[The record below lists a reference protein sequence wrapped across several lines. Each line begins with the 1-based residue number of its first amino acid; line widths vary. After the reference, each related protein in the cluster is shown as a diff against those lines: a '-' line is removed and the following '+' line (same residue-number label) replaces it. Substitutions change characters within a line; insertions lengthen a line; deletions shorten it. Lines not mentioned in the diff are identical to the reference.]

1 MSKHEMTLK
10 HSKPVKH
17 NAKVAKVANQ
27 PYMCD
32 KCSKCFNDR
41 AGLWRHNKKCVDE
54 HNVEDPCLSDTP
66 LLMNDTVNIM
76 QILKIQIQQN
86 ADFKNSIIDLIK
98 EQQTAIAELS
108 LNPIIHNSCN
118 NKIIHNKTFNIQV
131 FLNEQCKDALNISEF
146 VQSIKLQLSDLE
158 TTGRLGYVAGISN
171 IFLNN
176 LKQLDTHQRPI
187 HCSDLKREVI
197 YIKDEDQWSKE
208 EDEITI
214 KLQNVIK
221 QVANKNIK
229 QIPEWV
235 KQHPNCTDS
244 DSKKNTTYL
253 NIVSNSMS
261 GSTKEEQSKNINQI
275 IKNLV
280 KEVFI
285 KK

>member
-1 MSKHEMTLK
+1 
-10 HSKPVKH
+10 
-17 NAKVAKVANQ
+17 
-27 PYMCD
+27 
-32 KCSKCFNDR
+32 
-41 AGLWRHNKKCVDE
+41 
-54 HNVEDPCLSDTP
+54 
-66 LLMNDTVNIM
+66 
-76 QILKIQIQQN
+76 
-86 ADFKNSIIDLIK
+86 
-98 EQQTAIAELS
+98 
-108 LNPIIHNSCN
+108 
-118 NKIIHNKTFNIQV
+118 
-131 FLNEQCKDALNISEF
+131 
-146 VQSIKLQLSDLE
+146 LSDLE